1 LKPGKSSWFSYYQQ
15 QQSLD
20 LGGGEELQELGEE
33 SHYAGLEE
41 GRGVEG
47 QYELEFTS
55 PNTEE
60 SCIPLSPIEDRHLS
74 PCPDLEYDHEAGIA
88 NSGGRKGG
96 RGKGSGGMA
105 KSKRGKRGELDDI
118 NDSNS
123 GGLFNMDGGSGSYRT
138 HMLFPGRKEDE
149 LGADPRR
156 SSGSPSFM
164 KAMMSWGKRPSDPRA
179 AQEMQRYRSTPT
191 RTESGANGPPA
202 PPGRGRGRGPM
213 TREELQKLREEEL
226 ANQQHGKDC
235 FIIPQANLDRFLPDG
250 VTLPREPRKTNQMI
264 NILEVEDPK
273 LIVCFHL
280 MGQLNPLSAVM
291 ENPLVNHMDLHLDLS
306 KQLLK
311 SAQDQNATEGY
322 LFKNLEKDADYPYI
336 NYYVINKP
344 RNEAGQFYTT
354 NKLSSHD
361 TLSASRLGYSLNHSM
376 DLYDEVATIAR
387 PPVDPSHKQP
397 STLATGYIIC
407 IYQVFKGDDGEKF
420 ERNWLYWTGARMLYK
435 NLPRNVGLKRLTLHK
450 SATGPNV
457 NYILLV
463 ECSHFLDN
471 INQAANLLPVLRARI
486 CGYTGIFRIVESF

>member
-1 LKPGKSSWFSYYQQ
+1 MSLMFAKQFS
-15 QQSLD
+15 
-20 LGGGEELQELGEE
+20 
-33 SHYAGLEE
+33 
-41 GRGVEG
+41 
-47 QYELEFTS
+47 
-55 PNTEE
+55 
-60 SCIPLSPIEDRHLS
+60 
-74 PCPDLEYDHEAGIA
+74 EAGTA
-88 NSGGRKGG
+88 SSGGRKGG
-96 RGKGSGGMA
+96 RGKGGGMMA
-105 KSKRGKRGELDDI
+105 KSKRGKRDVDDGG
-118 NDSNS
+118 DSAS
-123 GGLFNMDGGSGSYRT
+123 GGLFSMDSNGPYRT
-138 HMLFPGRKEDE
+138 HMLFPGRKDE
-149 LGADPRR
+149 ETGGSGGPGGGGGSGGGGGGGGAGSGGGAGGPGGDPRR
-156 SSGSPSFM
+156 SSGSPGFM
-164 KAMMSWGKRPSDPRA
+164 KTMMSWGGAGGKRPSDPRA
-179 AQEMQRYRSTPT
+179 VVAASGQEMQRLRSPPGG
-191 RTESGANGPPA
+191 RTESGSNGPPA

-213 TREELQKLREEEL
+213 TREELQKVREEEL

-280 MGQLNPLSAVM
+280 MGRLHPVSSVM
-291 ENPLVNHMDLHLDLS
+291 ENPLVNHMDLHLDLA

-311 SAQDQNATEGY
+311 SAQDLNATEGY

-344 RNEAGQFYTT
+344 REEAGNFYTA
-354 NKLSSHD
+354 NKLASHE
-361 TLSASRLGYSLNHSM
+361 TLAAGRLGYSLNHSM

>member
-1 LKPGKSSWFSYYQQ
+1 
-15 QQSLD
+15 
-20 LGGGEELQELGEE
+20 
-33 SHYAGLEE
+33 
-41 GRGVEG
+41 
-47 QYELEFTS
+47 
-55 PNTEE
+55 
-60 SCIPLSPIEDRHLS
+60 
-74 PCPDLEYDHEAGIA
+74 
-88 NSGGRKGG
+88 
-96 RGKGSGGMA
+96 
-105 KSKRGKRGELDDI
+105 
-118 NDSNS
+118 
-123 GGLFNMDGGSGSYRT
+123 
-138 HMLFPGRKEDE
+138 
-149 LGADPRR
+149 
-156 SSGSPSFM
+156 
-164 KAMMSWGKRPSDPRA
+164 
-179 AQEMQRYRSTPT
+179 
-191 RTESGANGPPA
+191 
-202 PPGRGRGRGPM
+202 M

>member
-1 LKPGKSSWFSYYQQ
+1 
-15 QQSLD
+15 
-20 LGGGEELQELGEE
+20 
-33 SHYAGLEE
+33 
-41 GRGVEG
+41 
-47 QYELEFTS
+47 
-55 PNTEE
+55 
-60 SCIPLSPIEDRHLS
+60 
-74 PCPDLEYDHEAGIA
+74 
-88 NSGGRKGG
+88 
-96 RGKGSGGMA
+96 
-105 KSKRGKRGELDDI
+105 
-118 NDSNS
+118 
-123 GGLFNMDGGSGSYRT
+123 
-138 HMLFPGRKEDE
+138 
-149 LGADPRR
+149 
-156 SSGSPSFM
+156 
-164 KAMMSWGKRPSDPRA
+164 
-179 AQEMQRYRSTPT
+179 
-191 RTESGANGPPA
+191 
-202 PPGRGRGRGPM
+202 M

-250 VTLPREPRKTNQMI
+250 VTLPREPRKPNQMI

-280 MGQLNPLSAVM
+280 MGRLSPINSVM
-291 ENPLVNHMDLHLDLS
+291 ENPLVNQMDVHLDLA
-306 KQLLK
+306 KQLLT
-311 SAQDQNATEGY
+311 SAKDLNATEGY

-344 RNEAGQFYTT
+344 RQEAGVFYTN
-354 NKLSSHD
+354 NKLVSHD
-361 TLSASRLGYSLNHSM
+361 TLAASKLGYSLNHSM